1 MKSAVQKQELRTLI
15 QRADAVSRQCKGE
28 VLKCVREIR
37 KELLLQLE
45 EHDISRNADMR
56 DRLIAETQ
64 RRIDRLRR
72 RLDRLMDAQMEYA
85 SKRAYNGA
93 GRMLDGNITRY
104 STERMEV
111 LLDAI
116 KARGGEGMAATFTN
130 GMSKSI
136 VTALRNATV
145 SAFREQAV
153 EGMTNRELM
162 KVIRDKWI
170 GAAKDAE
177 NFKFVDRGGRVWN
190 TDNYLMMSVRTN
202 SMAMYN
208 DTLVDTIARTTG
220 SDLVRISDDG
230 GTADSCDACK
240 EWAGR
245 IVSVTGNSKD
255 FPSLDEAK
263 ADGLFHP
270 NCIHTIEPVDE
281 ELDADEIEA
290 QRGGSRGR

>member
-1 MKSAVQKQELRTLI
+1 MKSAVQQQELRTLI
-15 QRADAVSRQCKGE
+15 QRADAVARQCKGE

-85 SKRAYNGA
+85 YKRANNGA
-93 GRMLDGNITRY
+93 SRMLDGNIARY

-111 LLDAI
+111 ILDAI

-145 SAFREQAV
+145 SAFREQAA

-162 KVIRDKWI
+162 KVIRDKWM
-170 GAAKDAE
+170 GAAKGAE

-208 DTLVDTIARTTG
+208 DTLV
-220 SDLVRISDDG
+220 L
-230 GTADSCDACK
+230 
-240 EWAGR
+240 
-245 IVSVTGNSKD
+245 
-255 FPSLDEAK
+255 
-263 ADGLFHP
+263 
-270 NCIHTIEPVDE
+270 
-281 ELDADEIEA
+281 
-290 QRGGSRGR
+290 

>member
-1 MKSAVQKQELRTLI
+1 
-15 QRADAVSRQCKGE
+15 
-28 VLKCVREIR
+28 
-37 KELLLQLE
+37 
-45 EHDISRNADMR
+45 
-56 DRLIAETQ
+56 
-64 RRIDRLRR
+64 
-72 RLDRLMDAQMEYA
+72 
-85 SKRAYNGA
+85 
-93 GRMLDGNITRY
+93 MLDGNITRY
-104 STERMEV
+104 STERMDAI
-111 LLDAI
+111 LDAI

-162 KVIRDKWI
+162 KVIRDKWM

-230 GTADSCDACK
+230 GTADSCDACRK
-240 EWAGR
+240 WAGR

-281 ELDADEIEA
+281 ELDAEEIKA